1 MRPGATTP
9 DAPGPGPFPPVW
21 VLIPARDEAA
31 VLPVSLPSVLGQD
44 YSGPLAVILVDDG
57 STDGTAD
64 VAHRLA
70 GGSAHAAPRLT
81 VRPGVPLAPG
91 WTGKL
96 WALEQG
102 LREADRR
109 GLAEG
114 DWLLLTDADI
124 VHPPGGVRR
133 LVARAERDRR
143 DLVSL
148 MVALRCESSWE
159 RLLIPAF
166 VFFFGLIYPFRWVND
181 DRRKTAGA
189 AGGCILVRAGALR
202 RAGGLAAIRGEIID
216 DCALARAVKSSGGRL
231 WLGHGTDTRS
241 VRAYDTLG
249 EIWRMVSRTADTQ
262 LRHSLP
268 LLAGTVLA
276 LGAFLVAPPL
286 LTIVGAITGKWLL
299 AGTGAAAWLAW
310 ALAYAPTVRRYGR
323 PWGWAFTLP
332 LAGLLYGLMTLD
344 SARRHRLGRG
354 GAWKGRTYA
363 R

>member
-1 MRPGATTP
+1 M
-9 DAPGPGPFPPVW
+9 W

-31 VLPVSLPSVLGQD
+31 VLPVSLPTVLGQD
-44 YSGPLAVILVDDG
+44 YPGRLEVILVDDG
-57 STDGTAD
+57 STDNTED
-64 VAHRLA
+64 VAHRLVDA
-70 GGSAHAAPRLT
+70 SALAAKRLT
-81 VRPGVPLAPG
+81 VRPGAPLAPG

-102 LREADRR
+102 FREAGRR
-109 GLAEG
+109 GLTDD
-114 DWLLLTDADI
+114 DWVLLTDADI
-124 VHPPGGVRR
+124 VHPPDNVRR
-133 LVARAERDRR
+133 LVGRAGQDGR

-148 MVALRCESSWE
+148 MVALRCESPWE

-189 AGGCILVRAGALR
+189 AGGCILVRAGTLR
-202 RAGGLAAIRGEIID
+202 RAGGLAAVRGEIID
-216 DCALARAVKSSGGRL
+216 DCALARVVKRGGGRL
-231 WLGHGTDTRS
+231 WLGHGADTRS

-249 EIWRMVSRTADTQ
+249 EIWRMVARTADTQ
-262 LRHSLP
+262 LQHSLA

-276 LGAFLVAPPL
+276 LGVFLVAPPVL
-286 LTIVGAITGKWLL
+286 AAGGVVAGNWTLATI
-299 AGTGAAAWLAW
+299 GAAAWLAW
-310 ALAYAPTVRRYGR
+310 ALAYVPTIRRYQR
-323 PWGWAFTLP
+323 PWWWAFTLP